1 MKVISVCYKC
11 RNTYKMHSIYM
22 LLYVCSDVLFY
33 WIFSVILWVSCYRMR
48 RRGKSFSF
56 WKHLEKNFFFNL
68 LESIRSLHSR
78 LYLSLHGYHMRFWK
92 AVVHQRNVNLEYL
105 LMKAQSN
112 LNFLI
117 QNLEI
122 DNAVKNIWGGNGR
135 VVKILIQWPEHIDF
149 LIYIL
154 FSPLSYSSFFKVGVY

>member
-1 MKVISVCYKC
+1 MFPHCQSKTFPQPQSKKKSYDHDFYFH
-11 RNTYKMHSIYM
+11 N
-22 LLYVCSDVLFY
+22 LYSGFHGCS
-33 WIFSVILWVSCYRMR
+33 W
-48 RRGKSFSF
+48 
-56 WKHLEKNFFFNL
+56 EKNFFFFNL
-68 LESIRSLHSR
+68 LESIRSLHSG

-92 AVVHQRNVNLEYL
+92 VVVHQGNVNLEYL
-105 LMKAQSN
+105 LMKTQSN

-135 VVKILIQWPEHIDF
+135 VVEIVIWWPEHIDF